1 MPEKQFIT
9 GIPGVKVRDIF
20 QAEQFIVLRG
30 EVSRTPENLCPHCQ
44 SQELRVQATVLRK
57 LKHAFW
63 EGKLVFLHLNVPK
76 LFCRRCGRYFMLPIP
91 GVLPK
96 RQATERYRQEVFEL
110 HHGGLTQKHL
120 SRTHRIGTATVE
132 RWYQSFVAY
141 RVKELEG
148 RCCPIVLGIDEHFF
162 TRKDGFATTLVDLR
176 NHKVFDVVL
185 GRTEA
190 SLGAYLERLPG
201 RERVAVVVM
210 DLSETYRRIVQK
222 YFPNAKIVADRFHV
236 IRWTNHQFLKTWG
249 DLDPEAKK
257 SRGLLSLMRRH
268 PWNLKPE
275 QKQKLDRYLDEQM
288 PAMRAVYEFKT
299 GLVELLLKKHQNQR
313 EAKQLIPQ
321 LLWHIEECR
330 KSPLPRFRELARTL
344 TYWLEPIARMW
355 RFTKNNGI
363 TEGLHTK
370 MEMISRRAFG
380 FRNFKNYRLR
390 VIALCGW
397 DGLFN
402 RTNSIAV
409 RTCPT

>member
-9 GIPGVKVRDIF
+9 GIPGVKIHDIF
-20 QAEQFIVLRG
+20 QAEQSIVLKG
-30 EVSRTPENLCPHCQ
+30 EVLRTAEDLCPHCQ
-44 SQELRVQATVLRK
+44 GRELRIQATTLRQ

-63 EGKLVFLHLNVPK
+63 EGKLVSLHLKVPK
-76 LFCRRCGRYFMLPIP
+76 LFCRRCHRYFVLPIP

-96 RQATERYRQEVFEL
+96 RRSTERFRQEVFEL

-148 RCCPIVLGIDEHFF
+148 RRCPIVLGIDEHFF

-201 RERVAVVVM
+201 REKVAVVVM

-222 YFPNAKIVADRFHV
+222 YFPNAQIVADRFHV
-236 IRWTNHQFLKTWG
+236 IGWINHQFLKTWG
-249 DLDPEAKK
+249 DFDPDAKK

-275 QKQKLDRYLDEQM
+275 QKQSLDRYLDEQM
-288 PAMRAVYEFKT
+288 PAMRAIYEFKT
-299 GLVELLLKKHQNQR
+299 GLVELLLKKHQNQKQ
-313 EAKQLIPQ
+313 AKDLIPQ

-330 KSPLPRFRELARTL
+330 KSPLPRFQELARTL
-344 TYWLEPIARMW
+344 KHWLEPIARMW

-402 RTNSIAV
+402 RTHSTAA
-409 RTCPT
+409 RACPT

>member
-1 MPEKQFIT
+1 MPE
-9 GIPGVKVRDIF
+9 G
-20 QAEQFIVLRG
+20 QFIVPIPGIQILSQ
-30 EVSRTPENLCPHCQ
+30 EVTSLAVFLKCSPILGPDLECPRCQ
-44 SQELRVQATVLRK
+44 STRWRTKAYRIRE
-57 LKHAFW
+57 LKHGFW
-63 EGKLVFLHLNVPK
+63 AHKLIVLHLKVPK
-76 LFCRRCGRYFMLPIP
+76 LHCLQCRRYFMAPVP

-96 RQATERYRQEVFEL
+96 RRATEQFRQEVFHL
-110 HHGGLTQKHL
+110 HQGGLTQKHL
-120 SRTHRIGTATVE
+120 SITHRIATATVE
-132 RWYQSFVAY
+132 RWYQDYVVY
-141 RVKELEG
+141 RVKELQG
-148 RCCPIVLGIDEHFF
+148 RRCPIVLGIDEHFF

-201 RERVAVVVM
+201 REKVAVVVM
-210 DLSETYRRIVQK
+210 DLSETYRRIVRK
-222 YFPNAKIVADRFHV
+222 YFPNARIVADRFHV
-236 IRWTNHQFLKTWG
+236 IRWINHQFLKTWG
-249 DLDPEAKK
+249 DLDPDAKK

-275 QKQKLDRYLDEQM
+275 QKQNLDRYLNEQQ

-313 EAKQLIPQ
+313 DAKQLIPQ

-330 KSPLPRFRELARTL
+330 KSPFVRFQELGRTL
-344 TYWLEPIARMW
+344 KHWLEPIARMW

-363 TEGLHTK
+363 TEGLHNK
-370 MEMISRRAFG
+370 MEVISRRAYG

-397 DGLFN
+397 NGVF
-402 RTNSIAV
+402 TV
-409 RTCPT
+409 RT